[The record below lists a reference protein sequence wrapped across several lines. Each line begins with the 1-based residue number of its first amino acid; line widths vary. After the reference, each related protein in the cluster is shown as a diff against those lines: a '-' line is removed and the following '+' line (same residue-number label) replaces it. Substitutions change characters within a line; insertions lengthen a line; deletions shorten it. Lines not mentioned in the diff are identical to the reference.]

1 MLEKSKMK
9 RLNELAR
16 KKKEGDLT
24 EEEQKEQEMLR
35 QEYLAV
41 FREGARQTI
50 ENMTV
55 IDPEGTDVT
64 PDKVKALRNK
74 TVH

>member
-1 MLEKSKMK
+1 MLEVSKMK
-9 RLNELAR
+9 RLNELA
-16 KKKEGDLT
+16 KKKKNGHLT
-24 EEEQKEQEMLR
+24 ATEQKEQQALR
-35 QEYLAV
+35 AEYLSI

-55 IDPEGTDVT
+55 IDPEGNDVT
-64 PDKVKALRNK
+64 PDKVKSLRDK